1 MSQVLNISDNIKI
14 LSGRIETEVNRLSS
28 DTQNDGN
35 QTDSLIYI
43 GNWQDAI
50 PRSIWVDPSLS
61 AVDVRSW
68 GIIRTQAVS
77 GSAVM
82 LSLNNL
88 LATTLGYSN
97 ATVSRV
103 IYILRLT
110 RWISLCSTLR
120 TDSGK
125 FRG

>member
-14 LSGRIETEVNRLSS
+14 LSGRIETEVNRLSN
-28 DTQNDGN
+28 DTQNDEN

-68 GIIRTQAVS
+68 GIIRTR
-77 GSAVM
+77 
-82 LSLNNL
+82 L
-88 LATTLGYSN
+88 L
-97 ATVSRV
+97 VDRP
-103 IYILRLT
+103 
-110 RWISLCSTLR
+110 
-120 TDSGK
+120 
-125 FRG
+125 